1 LDNVTLFFSIT
12 LGLHHQSSGT
22 LTKGDTTVVFHTE
35 TQIGGKVDFYHHSSD
50 NNKQQKENKNMEI
63 SNMESKKDETEIQ
76 KSSTDKFVIKIA
88 ALILTGLLMVN
99 LVERPWLLCQ

>member
-1 LDNVTLFFSIT
+1 MFFFIT

-22 LTKGDTTVVFHTE
+22 LTKGDTTVVFYTE

-50 NNKQQKENKNMEI
+50 NNKNQKESKNMEI

-76 KSSTDKFVIKIA
+76 KPSSSEFLTKIA
-88 ALILTGLLMVN
+88 ALMFAGLLMVN
-99 LVERPWLLCQ
+99 LVERPWSVFA